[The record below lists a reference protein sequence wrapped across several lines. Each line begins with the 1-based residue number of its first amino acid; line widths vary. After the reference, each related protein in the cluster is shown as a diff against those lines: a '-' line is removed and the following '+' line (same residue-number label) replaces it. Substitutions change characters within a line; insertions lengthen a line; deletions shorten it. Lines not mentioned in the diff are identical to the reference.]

1 MSDIITAVATFSSI
15 LTEKV
20 ASVYRVIG
28 CAEMQTDLQVA
39 ASSSSDARFPIP
51 ASLNLCITGVQ
62 IVSAAMIFW
71 LTSLATEWWQIAGL
85 ACAFGLLGNSIYS
98 IIHEAEHGILHPVR
112 WINDGIGVLMA
123 LLFPAPFHLIRQG
136 HIGHHRRNRSDDEAF
151 DLYFE
156 GDRPWLKWLI
166 LYGILTGF
174 YWMLVAL
181 SNVVVAIVPSI
192 LNRRFFE
199 FDRPSVAFMDSL
211 NPRYLRIIQLEGLL
225 ACVLHAAIVWVLGI
239 PVLHYF
245 LVYCGFGFSWSAM
258 QYVHHFGTERHVL
271 RGTRNVWLF
280 GPIDLLWLNHNWH
293 LAHHE
298 EPTVPWIYLPQLSA
312 ERNETELTFLVA
324 QYLKMWR
331 GPRKTGE
338 HVENKFAG
346 KIIQ

>member
-1 MSDIITAVATFSSI
+1 MSDDSKDER
-15 LTEKV
+15 LNKPH
-20 ASVYRVIG
+20 G
-28 CAEMQTDLQVA
+28 
-39 ASSSSDARFPIP
+39 DAQQFPIP
-51 ASLNLCITGVQ
+51 AAVNLRIAGVQ
-62 IVSAAMIFW
+62 VLSAFAIFY
-71 LTSLATEWWQIAGL
+71 LTSLSSEWWQILGL
-85 ACAFGLLGNSIYS
+85 SCVFGLLGNSIYAT
-98 IIHEAEHGILHPVR
+98 IHEAEHGILHPIR
-112 WINDGIGVLMA
+112 WINDTVGVLLA

-181 SNVVVAIVPSI
+181 SNVVVAVAPSI

-211 NPRYLRIIQLEGLL
+211 NPGYRRMIRLEGML
-225 ACVLHAAIVWVLGI
+225 ACALHAIIVWSLEI
-239 PVLHYF
+239 PLLHYF
-245 LVYCGFGFSWSAM
+245 LVYFGFGFSWSAM

-280 GPIDLLWLNHNWH
+280 APIDLLWLNHNWH
-293 LAHHE
+293 RAHHE
-298 EPTVPWIYLPQLSA
+298 QPTVPWIYLPTLSA
-312 ERNETELTFLVA
+312 ELGATERSFLVT
-324 QYLKMWR
+324 QYLRMWQ
-331 GPRKTGE
+331 GPRKTDE
-338 HVENKFAG
+338 RVENKYAG